1 MDNRVAFGL
10 AALIVLLALVDG
22 LTNGGGV
29 LLFLGRKLVDL
40 VDYVAFWR

>member
-10 AALIVLLALVDG
+10 AALIALLALVDG
-22 LTNGGGV
+22 LANGGGAS
-29 LLFLGRKLVDL
+29 LFLARKLTDL